1 MPPRYPYAAATL
13 YQWYINDL
21 PVALSL
27 WKSWVQG
34 CSFIGVS
41 GAVAVSALNKSHL
54 QIRFHAAAGRAPE
67 VRKRG
72 KTRTQPIVDNK

>member
-1 MPPRYPYAAATL
+1 ML
-13 YQWYINDL
+13 YRWYINDL

-27 WKSWVQG
+27 WRSWVQG

-54 QIRFHAAAGRAPE
+54 QIRFHAAAGWVPE
-67 VRKRG
+67 ARKRG
-72 KTRTQPIVDNK
+72 KTRAQPIADNK